1 MARASKINQL
11 EKLERMYSKGQIS
24 YQEYARLKAELM
36 GDNEHR
42 PVNVIR
48 VETATIR
55 RDTPQKSGCLGLVV
69 KAIILLVVAV
79 GVFLYLVNKSDDSTN
94 GKASSAPATT
104 QPKKTPAT
112 PNTEHKPSANE
123 EHDDIDSLF

>member
-55 RDTPQKSGCLGLVV
+55 RDTP
-69 KAIILLVVAV
+69 
-79 GVFLYLVNKSDDSTN
+79 
-94 GKASSAPATT
+94 
-104 QPKKTPAT
+104 
-112 PNTEHKPSANE
+112 
-123 EHDDIDSLF
+123 